1 MVVLISGASGGLG
14 QVLGSYLQQ
23 QGETVYGTS
32 RSPGKVQEKLSF
44 PLLQLDVLEQQSVD
58 GCIAELLSR
67 ESHIDVLINCVNE
80 MFIGSVEET
89 DVDEVATLYNTN
101 VFGVMR
107 LCKAV
112 VPAMKAQGK
121 GTIVNMSSLGGLL
134 AVPYMSAYTSA
145 KFALE
150 AFSEAFYQEMKPFNI
165 QVSIMQPVAMYMNRP
180 VTGQHLR
187 TVAGAGVGSLSHIMV
202 KRMARDTAASKLTP
216 ELVSAKIY
224 QLIRA
229 GHKPLRVPMD
239 KARAISLLKRFA
251 PQVLIDKLVGGLV
264 KPGAGNQE

>member
-1 MVVLISGASGGLG
+1 MVILISGATGGLG
-14 QVLGSYLQQ
+14 QVLGSYLQE

-32 RSPGKVQEKLSF
+32 RSPEAAQERFSF

-58 GCIAELLSR
+58 ACITELVSR
-67 ESHIDVLINCVNE
+67 EGHIDVLINCVNE

-89 DVDEVATLYNTN
+89 DVDEVAALYDTN

-112 VPAMKAQGK
+112 APAMKSQGK

-134 AVPYMSAYTSA
+134 AVPYMSSYTSA

-165 QVSIMQPVAMYMNRP
+165 QVSIMQPVAMYMDRP
-180 VTGQHLR
+180 ATGHHLR
-187 TVAGAGVGSLSHIMV
+187 TVAGAGAGSLSHKMV

-216 ELVSAKIY
+216 ELVSARIY

-229 GHKPLRVPMD
+229 ERKPLRVPMD
-239 KARAISLLKRFA
+239 KARAITLIKCFA
-251 PQVLIDKLVGGLV
+251 PQALIDKLVGGLV
-264 KPGAGNQE
+264 KPGAGQQ